1 MSENR
6 LYPGWRSLLFIPV
19 HIDKF
24 VDKAHTRGADGYILD
39 LEDSVPLAEKAYAR
53 GKVRDAAQKVSC
65 QGAAAL
71 VRINLDWSLAQQDI
85 DSSVCEQVSALVLPK
100 VEHPDQIL
108 RVAEL
113 IERQEQAQNLPQ
125 GHTAIIAMIESVEA
139 LPHLDAIARAHSRMM
154 GVTLGSEDFSV
165 SAGMLPQPATLFHP
179 NQMIVFACRRAGI
192 EPLGFPGSIADYS
205 DMDAFHS
212 TITQARNMGF
222 VGALCIHPKQAEVLN
237 AIFTPSDH
245 ELDNAQGLIAAFE
258 EGLSAGKGAVEF
270 KGKMIDLPVVNA
282 AKKLIHRAEKLGIRK
297 A

>member
-1 MSENR
+1 M
-6 LYPGWRSLLFIPV
+6 
-19 HIDKF
+19 
-24 VDKAHTRGADGYILD
+24 DKAHTRGQMAIFWIW
-39 LEDSVPLAEKAYAR
+39 DSVPLAEKHAR
-53 GKVRDAAQKVSC
+53 GKVRDAAQKLAAK
-65 QGAAAL
+65 GAAAL

-113 IERQEQAQNLPQ
+113 IERQEQAQKSSAGPYR
-125 GHTAIIAMIESVEA
+125 HHCDDRIREA

-258 EGLSAGKGAVEF
+258 EGLSAGKGRWSSKENDRSS
-270 KGKMIDLPVVNA
+270 GGECRQ
-282 AKKLIHRAEKLGIRK
+282 KLIHRAEKLGIRK